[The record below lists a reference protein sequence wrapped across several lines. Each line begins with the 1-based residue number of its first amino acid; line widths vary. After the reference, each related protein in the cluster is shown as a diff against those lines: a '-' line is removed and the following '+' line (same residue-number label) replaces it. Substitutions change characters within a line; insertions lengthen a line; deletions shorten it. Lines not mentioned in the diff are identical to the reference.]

1 MINFLD
7 LKAINQRQRNEFQ
20 KALDGILE
28 SGWFILGEQTN
39 LFEIEFAEY
48 CGTKECVG
56 VANGLDALHLV
67 LKAWGIGEGDEVI
80 VPSNTYIATWLAVSL
95 TGAIPIP
102 VEPNIITYNIDPNR
116 IESAIT
122 CRTKAIVPVHLYGQT
137 ADMNPI
143 MELANSKSIKVL
155 EDCAQAHGA
164 YYNNKIAGSLAH
176 AAAFSFYPGK
186 NLGALGDGGAV
197 TTNDPFLAERIRVLR
212 NYGSKIKYENFLRGY
227 NSRLDE
233 IQSAFLRIKLRE
245 LDSDNKHRAR
255 IADYYQLGFK
265 DLNQLILPVVAE
277 NSSHV
282 WHLYVVRHPRRDE
295 LQNKLANLGVATMI
309 HYPIPPHLQDAYS
322 DLGLTKNSLPISEK
336 IHNEV
341 LSLPIGPTMSLEDAE
356 VVVQALCSALS
367 SM

>member
-164 YYNNKIAGSLAH
+164 
-176 AAAFSFYPGK
+176 
-186 NLGALGDGGAV
+186 
-197 TTNDPFLAERIRVLR
+197 
-212 NYGSKIKYENFLRGY
+212 
-227 NSRLDE
+227 
-233 IQSAFLRIKLRE
+233 
-245 LDSDNKHRAR
+245 
-255 IADYYQLGFK
+255 
-265 DLNQLILPVVAE
+265 
-277 NSSHV
+277 
-282 WHLYVVRHPRRDE
+282 
-295 LQNKLANLGVATMI
+295 
-309 HYPIPPHLQDAYS
+309 
-322 DLGLTKNSLPISEK
+322 
-336 IHNEV
+336 
-341 LSLPIGPTMSLEDAE
+341 
-356 VVVQALCSALS
+356 
-367 SM
+367 